1 MQKANDEIIFII
13 ISIIIFLIFLGVM
26 FMVTL
31 VYYNNKKRRMKRE
44 KEEMKKIYEQTLLE
58 SQIEI
63 QEQTL
68 RHISQEIHDNIGQIL
83 SLVSLNVSSIVTVDL
98 EKRAFTREL
107 LSKAMNDLRGLS
119 KSLNPERIMM
129 VELEVAIK
137 NELEKLERS
146 GDYKTELIIKN
157 KISIVNENNKII
169 LFRMIQEIMNNVI
182 KHAKA
187 TQIKITFDTDD
198 SQDFL
203 TIEDNGIGFDIL
215 KLNNNGIGL
224 SNIEKR
230 SQMINATVNIESEL
244 NKGTAITFIIKK

>member
-1 MQKANDEIIFII
+1 
-13 ISIIIFLIFLGVM
+13 
-26 FMVTL
+26 
-31 VYYNNKKRRMKRE
+31 MKRE

-107 LSKAMNDLRGLS
+107 LSKAMKDLRGLS

>member
-1 MQKANDEIIFII
+1 
-13 ISIIIFLIFLGVM
+13 
-26 FMVTL
+26 
-31 VYYNNKKRRMKRE
+31 MKRE
-44 KEEMKKIYEQTLLE
+44 KEEMQKIYEQTLLE

-83 SLVSLNVSSIVTVDL
+83 SLVSLNVSSIATVDL

-107 LSKAMNDLRGLS
+107 LSKAMTDLRGLS

-129 VELEVAIK
+129 VALEEAVK

-169 LFRMIQEIMNNVI
+169 LFRMIQEIMNNII
-182 KHAKA
+182 KHAKS
-187 TQIKITFDTDD
+187 TQIKVTFDTNDL
-198 SQDFL
+198 QDIL
-203 TIEDNGIGFDIL
+203 TIEDNGIGFDTL
-215 KLNNNGIGL
+215 KHNNNGIGL

-230 SQMINATVNIESEL
+230 SQMINATVKIESML
-244 NKGTAITFIIKK
+244 NKGTVITFVIKK